1 MTCGTKMFDPS
12 LITGTLVH
20 YYVTCKREA
29 WLYSRRIH
37 ADQWDENI
45 MMGKALAEIKE
56 EQLSQFPFSNLKFDR
71 IGKQRGHYLVTEY
84 KKTMK
89 NPEGAKMQLL
99 FYMWQLKTSLK
110 LKEINGKV
118 ISGKKV
124 LFVEGSA
131 ENMAKMEALI
141 AEISAFLERP
151 EAPPFHEIPFCK
163 KCGYRDYCL

>member
-1 MTCGTKMFDPS
+1 MFDPS
-12 LITGTLVH
+12 LITGTLIH

-45 MMGKALAEIKE
+45 LMGKALAEIKE
-56 EQLSQFPFSNLKFDR
+56 EQLQQFPFSNLKFDK

-84 KKTMK
+84 KKTLK

-99 FYMWQLKTSLK
+99 FYMWQLKTSLR
-110 LKEINGKV
+110 LKAINGKV

-124 LFVEGSA
+124 LFVEGTE
-131 ENMAKMEALI
+131 ENMQKMEDLI
-141 AEISAFLERP
+141 EEVTSFLQTP
-151 EAPPFHEIPFCK
+151 KPPSVKRIAFCK
-163 KCGYRDYCL
+163 KCGYRDYCF

>member
-1 MTCGTKMFDPS
+1 MISFNPS
-12 LITGTLVH
+12 LISGTLIH

-45 MMGKALAEIKE
+45 AMGKALAQIKE
-56 EQLSQFPFSNLKFDR
+56 DQLHQFPFSQLKFDK

-84 KKTMK
+84 KKTLK

-99 FYMWQLKTSLK
+99 FYMYQLKNSLK

-118 ISGKKV
+118 ISGKTV
-124 LFVEGSA
+124 LFVEGNEA
-131 ENMAKMEALI
+131 NMYKMQKLI
-141 AEISAFLERP
+141 DEMCLFLDTDTP
-151 EAPPFHEIPFCK
+151 PPFQKIKFCRS
-163 KCGYRDYCL
+163 CGYRDYCY